1 MKYTRRLNVGR
12 ISLHLILAGST
23 FSAALPSASGIQG
36 EGVFAPFSQGDYSY
50 DAQGATKPYSSSS
63 AVGSDAC
70 AYFIDQTQQNDTDG
84 DGLSDIEEG
93 LHSTNP
99 TKADTDDDGIAD
111 GAEIKMGLNPTC
123 RDTDGDGLSDRLET
137 EGFALLIPLPG
148 GLMVLRTVKMD
159 ALNPDTDGDG
169 LEDGAELKIWDT
181 LPDSADT
188 DSDGLYDGYEA
199 NEFGSDPTK
208 KDTDNDGCD
217 DKQEHDAGTSP
228 EDPLDKNCPVQP

>member
-36 EGVFAPFSQGDYSY
+36 EGVFAPFSQWDDSY
-50 DAQGATKPYSSSS
+50 DAQGATHPSSKPP
-63 AVGSDAC
+63 AAGSGY
-70 AYFIDQTQQNDTDG
+70 AYFIDQKQQKDTDG
-84 DGLSDIEEG
+84 DGLLDIEEG
-93 LHSTNP
+93 LHSTDP
-99 TKADTDDDGIAD
+99 KKADTDEDGIAD
-111 GAEIKMGLNPTC
+111 GEEIKLRLNPTY

-137 EGFALLIPLPG
+137 EGFTLPIPLAG
-148 GLMVLRTVKMD
+148 GLIALRPVKTD
-159 ALNPDTDGDG
+159 ALNPDTDEDG

-181 LPDSADT
+181 LPDSDDT
-188 DSDGLYDGYEA
+188 DSDGLSDGYEA

-208 KDTDNDGCD
+208 KDTDNDGCH